1 MLNAL
6 PRSNPTRFTSSSS
19 KKVVSVSSI
28 YLLTTGKSK
37 DVEVASYHRSS
48 ELQEMQAGLLFF
60 TSVHFLCTRALR
72 PIALSARNKLALRRF
87 PLTAAITMAAAQPNS
102 SSAAPASTAVNV
114 NGDTTR
120 DSIEFN
126 GVSLL
131 GPTSAQE
138 LDADLMSDQGGY
150 LVEQL
155 MELAGLSCSQA
166 LASVFPLATYCRVLV
181 VAGPGNNGGDG
192 LVCARHLRHLGYVPA
207 LGFATPALIFLS
219 NQNRFV

>member
-1 MLNAL
+1 
-6 PRSNPTRFTSSSS
+6 
-19 KKVVSVSSI
+19 
-28 YLLTTGKSK
+28 
-37 DVEVASYHRSS
+37 
-48 ELQEMQAGLLFF
+48 
-60 TSVHFLCTRALR
+60 
-72 PIALSARNKLALRRF
+72 
-87 PLTAAITMAAAQPNS
+87 MAAAQPHS
-102 SSAAPASTAVNV
+102 TSAAPASTAVNV
-114 NGDTTR
+114 NGDACR

-166 LASVFPLATYCRVLV
+166 LATVFPLATYRSVLV

-192 LVCARHLRHLGYVPA
+192 LVCARHLRHLGYVPGPVKCGSMLEMKTLFLVA
-207 LGFATPALIFLS
+207 LRAADLLQIFLLLL
-219 NQNRFV
+219 

>member
-1 MLNAL
+1 
-6 PRSNPTRFTSSSS
+6 
-19 KKVVSVSSI
+19 V
-28 YLLTTGKSK
+28 Y
-37 DVEVASYHRSS
+37 VASNH
-48 ELQEMQAGLLFF
+48 LHQNFTAQEMQAGLIFF

-72 PIALSARNKLALRRF
+72 PLGLPARSRLALRQF
-87 PLTAAITMAAAQPNS
+87 PLTAAITMAAAQPHS
-102 SSAAPASTAVNV
+102 TSAAPASTAVNV
-114 NGDTTR
+114 NGDACR

-166 LASVFPLATYCRVLV
+166 LATVFPLATYRSVLV

-192 LVCARHLRHLGYVPA
+192 LVCARHLRHLGYVP
-207 LGFATPALIFLS
+207 GPVS
-219 NQNRFV
+219 